1 MKVYVRK
8 IDEQCITHQI
18 SFRNIVWKEFFN
30 EATEFTAVGVTS
42 GYSETVKVLPN
53 TDLRFDAG
61 LSHVIAREG
70 ELEVGDILVIYKDT
84 NKYDVELVKPNN
96 SKYNYVKELCERD
109 ERHTLLEIESGS
121 LNDDNK
127 KEKFK
132 NWLLEQRDLSEV
144 TVGNYVRY
152 IDYIKE
158 KGYTN
163 YDLYSVSD
171 ISVVVDLIN
180 KFKTDERYIEY
191 NNQNNR
197 APLAALSKYEI
208 FLNSTNDNLKSSR
221 KDLRSFYIE
230 NLKNNYHVENQIE
243 SRKRFVEEYPLER
256 LLELTKEEYCL
267 GLDNQDALC
276 YKLEFGEY
284 KQTGFGIGGG
294 TAGKYGMYYSSD
306 DNVYKGKNNKIIAD
320 PDEYWNKY
328 KRQLYD
334 FLKEMESSEP
344 NFVLDE
350 KYPLLG
356 GSGNYMFLT
365 KLLCLYYPDRF
376 VSSSNGATYDKLA
389 KYLNVKLG
397 NKAISNSY
405 YANIY
410 FRQYVPESN
419 DNDSYYISNA
429 IWKYFHNDEETSV
442 EDNGETVIGAFNKIY
457 YGVPGSGKSYSV
469 NKIFNDED
477 FKVIRTTFHP
487 EYTNADF
494 IGQIIPK
501 LHRLDNGKSV
511 VSYDFNEGAFTKAL
525 KYALSHS
532 SEKVV
537 LIIEE
542 INRGNASAIFGDIFQ
557 LLDRDENGN
566 SKYAINNETIIDY
579 LNSDKEYDFS
589 LEKIIIPSNL
599 WIIGTMNTSD
609 QNVFTLDT
617 AFKRRWKMEY
627 IPNVFETDDE
637 YSKSLRE
644 AKIPKTDISWEQFVT
659 EINGKIA
666 NDDNTINS
674 EDKQLG
680 MYFVTLEEVQNEKEF
695 AEKVLSYLWDDVAK
709 INPEDWFGNIKT
721 YDELLSSYEKE
732 SVRVFNKL
740 FENYQI
746 HIEENNDEQSDEQDT
761 I

>member
-84 NKYDVELVKPNN
+84 SKYDVELVKPNN

-121 LNDDNK
+121 LKDDNK

-208 FLNSTNDNLKSSR
+208 FLNSTNDNLKSSK

-294 TAGKYGMYYSSD
+294 TAGKYGIYYSSD
-306 DNVYKGKNNKIIAD
+306 DDVYKGKNNKIIAD

-334 FLKEMESSEP
+334 FLK
-344 NFVLDE
+344 
-350 KYPLLG
+350 
-356 GSGNYMFLT
+356 
-365 KLLCLYYPDRF
+365 
-376 VSSSNGATYDKLA
+376 
-389 KYLNVKLG
+389 
-397 NKAISNSY
+397 
-405 YANIY
+405 
-410 FRQYVPESN
+410 
-419 DNDSYYISNA
+419 
-429 IWKYFHNDEETSV
+429 
-442 EDNGETVIGAFNKIY
+442 
-457 YGVPGSGKSYSV
+457 
-469 NKIFNDED
+469 
-477 FKVIRTTFHP
+477 
-487 EYTNADF
+487 
-494 IGQIIPK
+494 
-501 LHRLDNGKSV
+501 
-511 VSYDFNEGAFTKAL
+511 
-525 KYALSHS
+525 
-532 SEKVV
+532 
-537 LIIEE
+537 
-542 INRGNASAIFGDIFQ
+542 
-557 LLDRDENGN
+557 
-566 SKYAINNETIIDY
+566 
-579 LNSDKEYDFS
+579 
-589 LEKIIIPSNL
+589 
-599 WIIGTMNTSD
+599 
-609 QNVFTLDT
+609 
-617 AFKRRWKMEY
+617 
-627 IPNVFETDDE
+627 
-637 YSKSLRE
+637 
-644 AKIPKTDISWEQFVT
+644 
-659 EINGKIA
+659 
-666 NDDNTINS
+666 
-674 EDKQLG
+674 
-680 MYFVTLEEVQNEKEF
+680 
-695 AEKVLSYLWDDVAK
+695 
-709 INPEDWFGNIKT
+709 
-721 YDELLSSYEKE
+721 
-732 SVRVFNKL
+732 
-740 FENYQI
+740 
-746 HIEENNDEQSDEQDT
+746 
-761 I
+761 